1 MTNNTKETVQ
11 YSTAIGTLITGIVMC
26 FISFFLNEYGI
37 EDSVL
42 MYFGETL
49 LFCAGVFGVNLYIND
64 KIMQSENRIDKKI
77 KEIIEK

>member
-11 YSTAIGTLITGIVMC
+11 YSTAIFTLLTGIIMC
-26 FISFFLNEYGI
+26 FISFFLNEYNI

-49 LFCAGVFGVNLYIND
+49 IFCAGVFGVNLYIND
-64 KIMQSENRIDKKI
+64 KIMQSEQRIDKKI
-77 KEIIEK
+77 KDITK

>member
-1 MTNNTKETVQ
+1 MTSNTKETVQ

-64 KIMQSENRIDKKI
+64 KIMQTENRIDKKI
-77 KEIIEK
+77 KEMMQK

>member
-11 YSTAIGTLITGIVMC
+11 YTTAIGTLITGIVMC
-26 FISFFLNEYGI
+26 FISFFLNEYNI

-49 LFCAGVFGVNLYIND
+49 IFCAGVFGVNLYIND
-64 KIMQSENRIDKKI
+64 KIMQTEKRMDEKI
-77 KEIIEK
+77 KEITQK

>member
-1 MTNNTKETVQ
+1 MTSNTKETVQ

-64 KIMQSENRIDKKI
+64 KIIQTENRIDKKI
-77 KEIIEK
+77 KEMMQK

>member
-64 KIMQSENRIDKKI
+64 KIMQTENRIDKKI
-77 KEIIEK
+77 KEMMQK

>member
-64 KIMQSENRIDKKI
+64 KIMQTENRLDKKI
-77 KEIIEK
+77 KEMMQK

>member
-1 MTNNTKETVQ
+1 MTSNTKETVQ

-64 KIMQSENRIDKKI
+64 KIMQTENRLDKKI
-77 KEIIEK
+77 KEMMQK